1 MFGVRAVLKS
11 EIIKVFSFELPLS
24 LFTSLFFLL
33 LIFLKGFFF
42 IDPVHKTESEGSGSI
57 INQI

>member
-33 LIFLKGFFF
+33 LIYLKGFFF
-42 IDPVHKTESEGSGSI
+42 FKDPVHKTESEGSGSI
-57 INQI
+57 NQI